1 MTAGVPG
8 TGLGGLFYILAALLL
23 PVRGALRKLR
33 GLSVDWNEI
42 VKLTGLAVGV
52 FLGIWLTGWLL
63 GLLLAPTARTLE
75 AAAGVTAALRA
86 KSENIL
92 RWAAVVAG
100 FVTLAFVL
108 LAVQAARLLDRR
120 RKADD

>member
-23 PVRGALRKLR
+23 PLRGAIRKLR
-33 GLSVDWNEI
+33 GQRVAWDEV
-42 VKLTGLAVGV
+42 VKLTGLALGV
-52 FLGIWLTGWLL
+52 FLGILITGWLL

-75 AAAGVTAALRA
+75 AAAGVDAAIRA

-92 RWAAVVAG
+92 RWAALVAG

-108 LAVQAARLLDRR
+108 LAVQVARLVS
-120 RKADD
+120 RKR

>member
-23 PVRGALRKLR
+23 PLRGAIRKLR
-33 GLSVDWNEI
+33 GQSVDWNEI
-42 VKLTGLAVGV
+42 TKLTGLAVGV
-52 FLGIWLTGWLL
+52 FLGIWITGWLL
-63 GLLLAPTARTLE
+63 GRLLAPTARTLE
-75 AAAGVTAALRA
+75 AAAGVDAALRV

-108 LAVQAARLLDRR
+108 LAVQVARLLDRR
-120 RKADD
+120 R